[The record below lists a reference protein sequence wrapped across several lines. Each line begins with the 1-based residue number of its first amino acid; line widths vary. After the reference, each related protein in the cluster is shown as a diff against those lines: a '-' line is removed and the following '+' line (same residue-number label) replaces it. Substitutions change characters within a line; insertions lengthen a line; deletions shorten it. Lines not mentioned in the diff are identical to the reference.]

1 MIIEIDNGSLHVH
14 PERIFLL
21 YKRSLAVLVFVFM
34 FWVRQSLYDFLCKRL
49 ISLNPANEM
58 SSLKTRG
65 LKVHNFKSNRS
76 PIKKLVFQTFI
87 VKP

>member
-14 PERIFLL
+14 PERFFLL

-65 LKVHNFKSNRS
+65 LKVHNFKSNSRQ
-76 PIKKLVFQTFI
+76 IKKLVFQTFF
-87 VKP
+87 VKL